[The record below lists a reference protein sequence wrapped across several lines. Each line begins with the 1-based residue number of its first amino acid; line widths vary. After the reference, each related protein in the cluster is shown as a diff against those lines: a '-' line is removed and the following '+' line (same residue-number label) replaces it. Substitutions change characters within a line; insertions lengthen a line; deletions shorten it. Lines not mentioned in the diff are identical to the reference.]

1 VRIDVHTNVQPIV
14 AGDDISISIHLDT
27 WEKLSTLGYGVAV
40 SMPAQRTIATFVPI
54 TSGFDYPW
62 TADVVG
68 QQVVFQV
75 ILYPVVHS
83 GLSAPVTINPAVPV
97 LTAPA
102 DEELLHAGSQYTF
115 RWTQVPPAPTHYR
128 LRFST
133 DGAQTFPELGDDFSG
148 SVDHVTRTVPGTP
161 TDHGL
166 VRLEGLWPGFDPL
179 FDPPISV
186 KTTDQIVL
194 HVGTPP
200 PWHIGEDGTVNWTAA
215 GDVDHFEVELTRDG
229 GQSWTTLASNVP
241 GSQHHLTVGVDPP
254 VSTHCRVRVHA
265 FGAAHSTTAL
275 SGVFRITGAP
285 VRHGRQGPR
294 D

>member
-1 VRIDVHTNVQPIV
+1 MRIDIHTNVQPIV

-27 WEKLSTLGYGVAV
+27 WEQFSTLGYGVSV
-40 SMPAQRTIATFVPI
+40 SMPVQRTLATFVPI

-62 TADVVG
+62 TVDVVG

-75 ILYPVVHS
+75 TLYPIAHS
-83 GLSAPVTINPAVPV
+83 AFSPPVTITPFIPV
-97 LTAPA
+97 LTSPEE
-102 DEELLHAGSQYTF
+102 DELMHAGGPYTF
-115 RWTQVPPAPTHYR
+115 RWTQVPPAPANYR

-133 DGAQTFPELGDDFSG
+133 DGAQTFPELGNDFAG
-148 SVDHVTRTVPGTP
+148 NVDHVTRTIPGTP
-161 TDHGL
+161 TDQGR

-179 FDPPISV
+179 FNPPIHV
-186 KTTDQIVL
+186 KTTDEIVL

-215 GDVDHFEVELTRDG
+215 GDVDHFTVELTRNG

-254 VSTHCRVRVHA
+254 ASISCRVRVEA
-265 FGAAHSTTAL
+265 FGGGRSKTAV
-275 SGVFRITGAP
+275 SGPFHIVGAP
-285 VRHGRQGPR
+285 ARHGGSRPR